1 MKFGEN
7 LRFLRK
13 SKKLSQE
20 DLADK
25 IGVSRQSISKW
36 ECGDA
41 YPEMNNILAL
51 CEIFNCKINSLVHE
65 DFIDIDSLDNE
76 IKMSVVKF
84 KLEKQKK
91 MKALSKVIY
100 ILARIGKVASII
112 GVVGI
117 LIAMV
122 IIPIIIGNIKVLNGN
137 TIKIFNDEMKY
148 ETKDEHIIIEYDD
161 KENIINDYN
170 EVMVINTVIEKL
182 ENNSSATIISFTEIS
197 FSLIIVSLILLY
209 LTMSH
214 LEKLFLNIHNGDTPF
229 TLDNIKHIRKIALF
243 MIIAIIIPNISG
255 LIAEII
261 FNNKLGIEFEM
272 VDLIYILF
280 LFSMAYIFE
289 YGYEIQLDSNG
300 RIYGDE

>member
-100 ILARIGKVASII
+100 TLARIGKVASII

-122 IIPIIIGNIKVLNGN
+122 IMPIIIGNIKILNGN
-137 TIKIFNDEMKY
+137 TIKIFNDEIKY

-161 KENIINDYN
+161 KENIINDSN

-182 ENNSSATIISFTEIS
+182 ENNSSATIILFTEIS

-209 LTMSH
+209 LTMNH

-229 TLDNIKHIRKIALF
+229 TLDNIKHIRKMALF
-243 MIIAIIIPNISG
+243 MIITIIIPNISG
-255 LIAEII
+255 LIAETI

>member
-84 KLEKQKK
+84 KKEKQKK
-91 MKALSKVIY
+91 MKGLSKIIY
-100 ILARIGKVASII
+100 ILARIGKIASII
-112 GVVGI
+112 GIVGVI
-117 LIAMV
+117 IAMV
-122 IIPIIIGNIKVLNGN
+122 IMPIIIGNVKVINDTTIKVFGEE
-137 TIKIFNDEMKY
+137 IKY
-148 ETKDEHIIIEYDD
+148 ESEEDELIIEYDN
-161 KENIINDYN
+161 KENIINDSN

-182 ENNSSATIISFTEIS
+182 ETNSSATIILFIEIS
-197 FSLIIVSLILLY
+197 FSLLIVSLILLY
-209 LTMSH
+209 LTMNH

-229 TLDNIKHIRKIALF
+229 TLDNIKHIRKMALF
-243 MIIAIIIPNISG
+243 MIIAVIIPNISG
-255 LIAEII
+255 LITEII
-261 FNNKLGIEFEM
+261 FNNNLGIEFEM
-272 VDLIYILF
+272 FDLIYILF

>member
-84 KLEKQKK
+84 KKEKQKK
-91 MKALSKVIY
+91 MKGLSKIIY
-100 ILARIGKVASII
+100 ILARIGKIASII
-112 GVVGI
+112 GIVG
-117 LIAMV
+117 V
-122 IIPIIIGNIKVLNGN
+122 IIATVIMPIIIGNLKVVNDTTIKVFGEE
-137 TIKIFNDEMKY
+137 IKY
-148 ETKDEHIIIEYDD
+148 ESEEDELIIEYDN

-182 ENNSSATIISFTEIS
+182 QSNSSTTIILFIEVS

-209 LTMSH
+209 LTMNH

-229 TLDNIKHIRKIALF
+229 TLDNIKHIRKMALF
-243 MIIAIIIPNISG
+243 MIIAVIIPNISG
-255 LIAEII
+255 LITEII
-261 FNNKLGIEFEM
+261 FNNNLGIEFEM
-272 VDLIYILF
+272 FDLIYILF

>member
-100 ILARIGKVASII
+100 TLARIGKVASII

-122 IIPIIIGNIKVLNGN
+122 IMPIIIGNIKVLNGN
-137 TIKIFNDEMKY
+137 TIKIFNDEIKY

-161 KENIINDYN
+161 KENIINDSN

-182 ENNSSATIISFTEIS
+182 ENNSSATIILFTEIS

-209 LTMSH
+209 LTMNH

-229 TLDNIKHIRKIALF
+229 TLDNIKHIRKMALF
-243 MIIAIIIPNISG
+243 MIITIIIPNISG
-255 LIAEII
+255 LIAETI